1 MKKLCYFISFLF
13 LLLTFAGCE
22 NDGTLNEN
30 SEIVV
35 VGLGHKVYN
44 LPLGNEI
51 LFTGNDIKWFN
62 RDTREIRFYDHSV
75 FKEKL
80 EQYEKILVILADT
93 ELFTATN
100 VSDVMASVSTVYND
114 LVLYY
119 DTAEDKY
126 YLNDSY
132 RFFSG
137 MNNRSA
143 MYYIE
148 TQMIEL
154 ALRQG
159 DVSLASRM
167 IARTVPDGHVDANMI
182 NIRNQYLQHYFEQ
195 TGDYRRAYEYLRR
208 DQELNDS
215 IRNEQIRT
223 RVAELDMRYSQDTIV
238 MRRELLIEK
247 QSGEM
252 KVLRLTSYIWAIA
265 CVGSIAVLFFLYRL
279 MKKKRAFLQER
290 LLNQISR
297 LRMENIRNHVSPHF
311 TFNVL
316 NREISR
322 FKGTDR
328 ERSGLVDLVK
338 LLRKSL
344 EMTEKLSVPLREE
357 LDFVQTYIGLE
368 RDRLGENFI
377 LDLSVDTTLDVE
389 KIIVPS
395 MIVQIPVENAIKHG
409 LAGMEGEKRLEISVM
424 PEGNGVR
431 IMIADNGRGYL
442 PQVMSPTRG
451 TGTGLKVLY
460 QTIQLLNAK
469 NKGEKIRFEITN
481 LADGMRTGTG
491 VSVYIPCNYSYDL

>member
-1 MKKLCYFISFLF
+1 MVDRYIQGVIVFICSLLF
-13 LLLTFAGCE
+13 VCGCDEHVDISETGGEDDIVTLLERKAMDSLFTNNAYSRSLLRKNMSQTADSLSYYRLMNVYSKACFAASQF
-22 NDGTLNEN
+22 D
-30 SEIVV
+30 SVV
-35 VGLGHKVYN
+35 YYSRIILHFCQKSSDSPQIHDLFSATYNMMGNVWGRWNFPDSAVVYYQKAYEHRKQ
-44 LPLGNEI
+44 GNE
-51 LFTGNDIKWFN
+51 LSYLPDICIN
-62 RDTREIRFYDHSV
+62 
-75 FKEKL
+75 
-80 EQYEKILVILADT
+80 LADG
-93 ELFTATN
+93 N
-100 VSDVMASVSTVYND
+100 VHKSDYTDAA
-114 LVLYY
+114 YY
-119 DTAEDKY
+119 
-126 YLNDSY
+126 
-132 RFFSG
+132 
-137 MNNRSA
+137 
-143 MYYIE
+143 
-148 TQMIEL
+148 
-154 ALRQG
+154 
-159 DVSLASRM
+159 
-167 IARTVPDGHVDANMI
+167 
-182 NIRNQYLQHYFEQ
+182 
-195 TGDYRRAYEYLRR
+195 YRRAYEYLRR